1 MGKFIVRLTIVSVAI
16 YFIISY
22 VLAQFCG
29 IDILDY
35 CYANLFEM
43 CVLLYTFNE
52 GKYHCKFIRWTMLS
66 IFLCDTLNS
75 IDIFLGYPLLNSY
88 NFIAIG
94 IMALGIGTSITLAF
108 RHFYKVRKLKKQR
121 NVRK

>member
-1 MGKFIVRLTIVSVAI
+1 MGKFIVRLTIVLVAI
-16 YFIISY
+16 YFLLSY
-22 VLAQFCG
+22 IFAQFLG
-29 IDILDY
+29 IDILRY
-35 CYANLFEM
+35 SYITLFEL
-43 CVLLYTFNE
+43 CVLIYTFSE

-66 IFLCDTLNS
+66 IFLCDIIGN
-75 IDIFLGYPLLNSY
+75 IDYFLGYPLAETY
-88 NFIAIG
+88 NLIPIA